1 MEENKG
7 ELTVRQAG
15 RLGGLAVL
23 KKHGRQFYVEIGKKG
38 QQTTRARYLDMAREW
53 GKLGGRPRKPTID
66 EMGEGSK

>member
-1 MEENKG
+1 MGENQG

-15 RLGGLAVL
+15 RRGGLAVL
-23 KKHGRQFYVEIGKKG
+23 RKHGREFYVWIGKKG
-38 QQTTRARYLDMAREW
+38 QRTTRAKYPDMAHEW